1 MALKYEAGYDYTA
14 RIGEK
19 EIKFKQWTAK
29 EERKYLTT
37 MENEKTKVTDKLIFD
52 ILIAPCLE
60 DASVVLSVSEQKALL
75 IEIRK
80 VSIGETFKDDIEC
93 SECGEKT
100 EREININDI
109 CKYTPA
115 NYTPI
120 ELSNGEDKFIFNISD
135 IKTNKDKE
143 RLILDN
149 GIINYI
155 FTDFLLHI
163 RSIDI
168 NGELTD
174 KFSFKELEKFMDSLP
189 TKIFDEVFE
198 KYQLMIDVLDIRYDF
213 TCPHCNADETVEYSN
228 IPNLLWI

>member
-1 MALKYEAGYDYTA
+1 MALKFEAGYDHTA
-14 RIGEK
+14 KIGEK

-37 MENEKTKVTDKLIFD
+37 MENDKTKVTDKLIFD
-52 ILIAPCLE
+52 ILIAPCIE
-60 DASVVLSVSEQKALL
+60 DKNIVLSVSEQKMLL

-80 VSIGETFKDDIEC
+80 VSIGETFKDKITCAEC
-93 SECGEKT
+93 KEVT
-100 EREININDI
+100 ERVINISDA
-109 CKYTPA
+109 CTYTPA
-115 NYTPI
+115 DYDII
-120 ELSNGEDKFIFNISD
+120 ETSLNDDKFIFDISD
-135 IKTNKDKE
+135 IKSNKDKD

-163 RSIDI
+163 NSIDV
-168 NGELTD
+168 NGELTE

-198 KYQLMIDVLDIRYDF
+198 KYQLMIDILDIRYDF
-213 TCPHCNADETVEYSN
+213 TCPHCNEDETVEYSN